1 MNIAILG
8 YGNIGSGVYEIFT
21 KGAANIEKKAG
32 EPIVVKRVLDLR
44 DFPGEPV
51 QSIITHD
58 LKDIVNDPEI
68 GVVVETMGGTRPA
81 YAFVKECLENGKS
94 VCTSNKELV
103 AAHGAELLSIA
114 KKNDINFLFE
124 ASVGGAIPIIRP
136 INEAMCGDEIDEIY
150 GIVNGT
156 TNFILTQMDR
166 NNTDFADAVK
176 EAQDLGYAERNPEA
190 DVEGYDSGRKIA
202 ILSSLAIGAQV
213 DYDDIYVEGITSIS
227 AMDFAYAKQMNRA
240 IKLLATFKRTDNGI
254 YSYVAPALV
263 DENNPVFNVNEVYN
277 AILVQ
282 AKYAGRIMFYGSGAG
297 KLPTASA
304 VAADVVESVRHGRNL
319 TILWKQEKQQ
329 LADMSTLTNRF
340 MVRVSAEETAKAR
353 EIFGRIAELQPI
365 GDEFAFVTESI
376 TEKDFAE
383 KAEKLTVINRIRVV

>member
-32 EPIVVKRVLDLR
+32 ESITVKRVLDLR

-51 QSIITHD
+51 QNLITHD
-58 LKDIVNDPEI
+58 LMDIVNDPEI
-68 GVVVETMGGTRPA
+68 GVVVETMGGTKPA
-81 YAFVKECLENGKS
+81 YSFVKQCLESGKS

-103 AAHGAELLSIA
+103 AAHGAELLAIA
-114 KKNDINFLFE
+114 KQNDINFLFE

-202 ILSSLAIGAQV
+202 ILSSLALGAQV
-213 DYDDIYVEGITSIS
+213 DYDDIYVEGITRIS
-227 AMDFAYAKQMNRA
+227 AADFNYAKQQGMA
-240 IKLLATFKRTDNGI
+240 IKLLATLKRTDNGT
-254 YSYVAPALV
+254 YAYVAPTLV
-263 DENNPVFNVNEVYN
+263 NEENPVYNVNEVYN

-282 AKYAGRIMFYGSGAG
+282 AKYAGKLMFYGSGAG

-304 VAADVVESVRHGRNL
+304 VAADVVECVRHNKNL
-319 TILWKQEKQQ
+319 TILWDQKKMQ
-329 LADMSTLTNRF
+329 LADMGTLKNKF
-340 MVRVSAEETAKAR
+340 MVRVPAAEADKAR
-353 EIFGRIAELQPI
+353 EIFGRVNELQPV
-365 GDEFAFVTESI
+365 GDEFAFVTDCV
-376 TEKDFAE
+376 TEKEFAE
-383 KAEKLTVINRIRVV
+383 KAEKLSVINRIRVA